1 MKFFRLSLMLVIFSS
16 AVVSAQTSDNP
27 WLISGGL
34 NMVSLQEGFELP
46 LNDGTLYGDGAFDAG
61 VGVPSLSIF
70 RAIAGGLSVGTQ
82 LSLNSLDKSAGN
94 GSIDFFAIDAAL
106 KYGFNRNG
114 KLSPYVKGG
123 WGFSSFDAADGGDY
137 DLSYQLTNTY
147 FGTFGLNFRLGENW
161 SAFVETSYRNT
172 QDRPTTNYLMH
183 SAGVALGFGSGD
195 SDKDG
200 VNDKKDKCPDVPG
213 LKEFEGCPDTD
224 EDGIPD
230 PEDDCPEDAGPA
242 ENNGCPDTD
251 GDTVLDKDD
260 ACPEVAGLVE
270 LNGCPDADSDG
281 IADKDDECPEEAG
294 PAENNGCPWP
304 DTDGDGV
311 LDKDDACPEEA
322 GSGENGCPEVQK
334 AVLNAL
340 NEAGQT
346 VLFAANSSRLMG
358 KSVMAAIEKVKTILD
373 ENPEGVVIIE
383 GHASEDGSADF
394 NLKLSDK
401 RANAVRNKLIEMGVD
416 EARLEVKALGET
428 APVGDNSTR
437 EGRKQSRR
445 VVFKAK
451 KQ

>member
-1 MKFFRLSLMLVIFSS
+1 
-16 AVVSAQTSDNP
+16 
-27 WLISGGL
+27 
-34 NMVSLQEGFELP
+34 MVSLQEGFELP

-230 PEDDCPEDAGPA
+230 PED
-242 ENNGCPDTD
+242 
-251 GDTVLDKDD
+251 
-260 ACPEVAGLVE
+260 
-270 LNGCPDADSDG
+270 
-281 IADKDDECPEEAG
+281 
-294 PAENNGCPWP
+294 
-304 DTDGDGV
+304 
-311 LDKDDACPEEA
+311 
-322 GSGENGCPEVQK
+322 VQK
-334 AVLNAL
+334 MLVQLKTTDVLTR
-340 NEAGQT
+340 T
-346 VLFAANSSRLMG
+346 VTLFLTKMMH
-358 KSVMAAIEKVKTILD
+358 V
-373 ENPEGVVIIE
+373 
-383 GHASEDGSADF
+383 
-394 NLKLSDK
+394 LKLQ
-401 RANAVRNKLIEMGVD
+401 VL
-416 EARLEVKALGET
+416 
-428 APVGDNSTR
+428 
-437 EGRKQSRR
+437 
-445 VVFKAK
+445 
-451 KQ
+451 